1 MKIVFILITICLL
14 VASMLFA
21 MCISVCLHEDIEDE
35 EQMEFLRRYRE
46 EKERGSAESEETDR

>member
-1 MKIVFILITICLL
+1 MKIVIILITICLL

-21 MCISVCLHEDIEDE
+21 MCISVCLYEDLEDE

-46 EKERGSAESEETDR
+46 ERERGDTGSEESGR